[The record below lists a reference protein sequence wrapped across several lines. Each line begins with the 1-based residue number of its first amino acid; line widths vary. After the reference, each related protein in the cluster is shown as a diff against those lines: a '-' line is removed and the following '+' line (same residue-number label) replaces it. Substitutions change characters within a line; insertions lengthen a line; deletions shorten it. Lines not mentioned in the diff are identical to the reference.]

1 MTSDFYNS
9 KDKSLSVLLFLGFIF
24 FLTRSFPFIQY
35 SWIMGGFLCLCIM
48 SFTKKIAN
56 GIYHY
61 PVILIFLLALFI
73 NFIYSYIK
81 GNDIAI
87 IIRFYIIILFILCAY
102 FCSYGTISIVKIF
115 LYLMV
120 LQAVI
125 ISIISIY
132 MTKTY
137 GIGDYSALRHYF
149 LENDYGDVYTY
160 GSGFY
165 RVQIKGNA
173 LIPFAFMLHIVIKDY
188 FYYRFKNTITVIL
201 AIGTIVAGN
210 FAYFVSICLFFMY
223 IILCSKSNSRYAK
236 LRKIIFGV
244 FLTVILPFF
253 ITYSIELIIMKSNGA
268 DSSLGVR
275 WDQFTV
281 LINDLTE
288 SVSNFVIGSGLGN
301 VIKIQTPIRDYS
313 AYIYYELQS
322 VYFLNQLGVILFTL
336 FLLINLLLTIKII
349 KYSELCVLYFLY
361 VSYAITNPYILDSN
375 HVAVIIVLVTLSNVL
390 KKMKAK

>member
-1 MTSDFYNS
+1 
-9 KDKSLSVLLFLGFIF
+9 
-24 FLTRSFPFIQY
+24 
-35 SWIMGGFLCLCIM
+35 CLCIM

-173 LIPFAFMLHIVIKDY
+173 LIPFAF
-188 FYYRFKNTITVIL
+188 
-201 AIGTIVAGN
+201 
-210 FAYFVSICLFFMY
+210 
-223 IILCSKSNSRYAK
+223 
-236 LRKIIFGV
+236 
-244 FLTVILPFF
+244 
-253 ITYSIELIIMKSNGA
+253 
-268 DSSLGVR
+268 
-275 WDQFTV
+275 
-281 LINDLTE
+281 
-288 SVSNFVIGSGLGN
+288 
-301 VIKIQTPIRDYS
+301 
-313 AYIYYELQS
+313 
-322 VYFLNQLGVILFTL
+322 
-336 FLLINLLLTIKII
+336 
-349 KYSELCVLYFLY
+349 
-361 VSYAITNPYILDSN
+361 
-375 HVAVIIVLVTLSNVL
+375 
-390 KKMKAK
+390 

>member
-1 MTSDFYNS
+1 
-9 KDKSLSVLLFLGFIF
+9 
-24 FLTRSFPFIQY
+24 
-35 SWIMGGFLCLCIM
+35 
-48 SFTKKIAN
+48 
-56 GIYHY
+56 
-61 PVILIFLLALFI
+61 
-73 NFIYSYIK
+73 
-81 GNDIAI
+81 
-87 IIRFYIIILFILCAY
+87 CAY

>member
-9 KDKSLSVLLFLGFIF
+9 KDKSLSVLLFFGFIF

-223 IILCSKSNSRYAK
+223 IILCSKSNSRYA
-236 LRKIIFGV
+236 
-244 FLTVILPFF
+244 F

>member
-1 MTSDFYNS
+1 
-9 KDKSLSVLLFLGFIF
+9 
-24 FLTRSFPFIQY
+24 
-35 SWIMGGFLCLCIM
+35 
-48 SFTKKIAN
+48 
-56 GIYHY
+56 
-61 PVILIFLLALFI
+61 
-73 NFIYSYIK
+73 
-81 GNDIAI
+81 
-87 IIRFYIIILFILCAY
+87 
-102 FCSYGTISIVKIF
+102 
-115 LYLMV
+115 
-120 LQAVI
+120 
-125 ISIISIY
+125 

>member
-1 MTSDFYNS
+1 
-9 KDKSLSVLLFLGFIF
+9 
-24 FLTRSFPFIQY
+24 
-35 SWIMGGFLCLCIM
+35 
-48 SFTKKIAN
+48 
-56 GIYHY
+56 
-61 PVILIFLLALFI
+61 
-73 NFIYSYIK
+73 
-81 GNDIAI
+81 
-87 IIRFYIIILFILCAY
+87 
-102 FCSYGTISIVKIF
+102 
-115 LYLMV
+115 
-120 LQAVI
+120 
-125 ISIISIY
+125 
-132 MTKTY
+132 
-137 GIGDYSALRHYF
+137 
-149 LENDYGDVYTY
+149 
-160 GSGFY
+160 
-165 RVQIKGNA
+165 
-173 LIPFAFMLHIVIKDY
+173 
-188 FYYRFKNTITVIL
+188 
-201 AIGTIVAGN
+201 
-210 FAYFVSICLFFMY
+210 
-223 IILCSKSNSRYAK
+223 NSRYAK